1 MQLTFSYD
9 FQDYLAPIRSFMTD
23 LYREDPE
30 GEPLDDSKIRST
42 IHHCLCYPDKLR
54 LVTLLWEG
62 RPVGYALLVFYWS
75 NERGGDVLH
84 LDELYILPAYRKM
97 GIASALLDHLAEW
110 DEIVGIQLETTP
122 SNQEARD
129 FYLRR
134 GFQPDANLHLLR
146 AQKPA
151 QRVPVDHEG

>member
-9 FQDYLAPIRSFMTD
+9 FQDYLPQIRRFMVE

-30 GEPLDDSKIRST
+30 GEPLDDNKIRAT

-84 LDELYILPAYRKM
+84 LDELYVLPEYRKM
-97 GIASALLDHLAEW
+97 GIATALLSHLGEW
-110 DEIVGIQLETTP
+110 DEIVAIQLETTP
-122 SNQEARD
+122 ANDEARE
-129 FYLRR
+129 FYLKR
-134 GFQPDANLHLLR
+134 GFLADSNLHFI
-146 AQKPA
+146 
-151 QRVPVDHEG
+151 RVQEDKTQ